1 MAREWVALSR
11 SYKGSML
18 LGTFRPILRSLSFD
32 IYIPPSRDDR
42 ARALGEGEASSQG
55 QR

>member
-1 MAREWVALSR
+1 MAREGLAR

-32 IYIPPSRDDR
+32 IYIPPPRDDR